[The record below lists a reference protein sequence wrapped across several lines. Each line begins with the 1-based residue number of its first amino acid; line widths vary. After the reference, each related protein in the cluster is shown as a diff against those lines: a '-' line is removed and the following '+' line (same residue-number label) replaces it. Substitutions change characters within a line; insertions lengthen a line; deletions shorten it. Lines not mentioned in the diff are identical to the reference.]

1 MMQLSSIFSSKSEQH
16 LKIFLP
22 PDCSI
27 YFAKNYGRENSDHRT
42 LIRSDIIKNFGESWS
57 LDEKKN
63 FLDLKKIP
71 KAANGFVSIS
81 HTDSCGAWIFSSQ
94 GVGID
99 LELTKNIS
107 DKTVTRIGNTE
118 EIDHTHKFFPSLA
131 PLWTAKEASFKALN
145 PLSDIKVLSQIDI
158 IWLKKISISQNE
170 TILLSQVQTD
180 KKNSCNGF
188 TVINEQFCFSV
199 MILRS

>member
-1 MMQLSSIFSSKSEQH
+1 MMPLSSIFSSKSEQH

-27 YFAKNYGRENSDHRT
+27 YFAKNYGRENPDHRT

-57 LDEKKN
+57 SEENKN

-94 GVGID
+94 ILGID
-99 LELTKNIS
+99 LEIKNKIT
-107 DKTVTRIGNTE
+107 DKTVARIGNTE
-118 EIDHTHKFFPSLA
+118 EINHTQKIFPSLA
-131 PLWTAKEASFKALN
+131 PLWTAKEAAFKALN
-145 PLSDIKVLSQIDI
+145 PANEIKVLSQINI
-158 IWLKKISISQNE
+158 NWLKKISISQNE
-170 TILLSQVQTD
+170 TILLSQVQTN
-180 KKNSCNGF
+180 KKNSCNGL
-188 TVINEQFCFSV
+188 TIINEQFCFSV